1 MSTTSVVTC
10 DVCGAQKRTENNWFV
25 AWIIPT
31 SGLFNTVTYD
41 AYIAYN
47 VHYPNAKD
55 CCGLECATK
64 LFQRFLAHG
73 TLEQQP

>member
-10 DVCGAQKRTENNWFV
+10 DVCGAQKREVNHWFV
-25 AWIIPT
+25 LAVTEDKYLHCT
-31 SGLFNTVTYD
+31 S
-41 AYIAYN
+41 AEN
-47 VHYPNAKD
+47 VYEKDPEQDKD

-73 TLEQQP
+73 TLEQRS